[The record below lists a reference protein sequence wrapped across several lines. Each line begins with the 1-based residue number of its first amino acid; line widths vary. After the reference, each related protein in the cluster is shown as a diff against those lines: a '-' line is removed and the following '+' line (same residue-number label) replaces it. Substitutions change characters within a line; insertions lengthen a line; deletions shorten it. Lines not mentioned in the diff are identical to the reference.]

1 MLVGLVRALSHII
14 FDHTSFEA
22 GGVRSLTEAEEPL
35 ALLGNE
41 PLPANR
47 RAGHLGGHGYRAAV
61 PDLDFDVGYRGRCGL
76 WRREVGCHRR
86 SVRLIFDAV
95 FDQPGRVVPVS
106 VRVGVFV
113 GWWQRP
119 GRPATGDK
127 EAPWLRL
134 SKLWT
139 AEGDCPRVRR
149 DRHFNELS
157 REMVVIA
164 GS

>member
-86 SVRLIFDAV
+86 SVRPDLRCCLRPTGSRGTSV
-95 FDQPGRVVPVS
+95 RSCRGLRRVVAAARAAS
-106 VRVGVFV
+106 
-113 GWWQRP
+113 
-119 GRPATGDK
+119 
-127 EAPWLRL
+127 
-134 SKLWT
+134 
-139 AEGDCPRVRR
+139 
-149 DRHFNELS
+149 DR
-157 REMVVIA
+157 
-164 GS
+164 